1 MSPPPDLR
9 LLVASDRLELTPAVH
24 RAIAQLSAVC
34 HVDLTVARVD
44 TGGDDAGTPAPIV
57 FDPDAAPRRIQR
69 LELEEP
75 DAATAIAGLSRQYL
89 FDLVMAPAAGTSW
102 WRRARSFRSRLL
114 TRSNVP
120 LWTAGHAVTAMHFH
134 RPLRT
139 IACLLD
145 FEVDPGPLLQR
156 AAAFARRMQARLH
169 VLAVL
174 PPVDDGALATVLT
187 SDTPLLPAAA
197 ARRIEQW
204 CTGADRPV
212 VDVAVDGLRRGLQRL
227 ASSSRPDVL
236 FVEAER
242 WGLSWPFGFSRTL
255 DGIGCPVICVPGG
268 AAPGGWS
275 FELVG
280 GLPPVAATVRPETA
294 TGLVTPWPA
303 GGMASRAS

>member
-1 MSPPPDLR
+1 MSTPPDLR

-24 RAIAQLSAVC
+24 RAIAQLSAIC

-44 TGGDDAGTPAPIV
+44 TGADDVGTPAPIV

-75 DAATAIAGLSRQYL
+75 DAATAIAELSRQHGI
-89 FDLVMAPAAGTSW
+89 DLVMAPAAPRVW
-102 WRRARSFRSRLL
+102 WHRTPSFRRRLL
-114 TRSNVP
+114 ARTDVP
-120 LWTAGHAVTAMHFH
+120 LWTAGHSLPAMHFH
-134 RPLRT
+134 RSLRT

-174 PPVDDGALATVLT
+174 PPVDDGTLATVLT
-187 SDTPLLPAAA
+187 SDAPLLPAAA

-204 CTGADRPV
+204 CAGADRPV
-212 VDVAVDGLRRGLQRL
+212 VDVAVDGLRRGLARL

-255 DGIGCPVICVPGG
+255 DAIGCPVICVPGG
-268 AAPGGWS
+268 PHAGAWS
-275 FELVG
+275 FESVDGISPVTAAVRPGVVG
-280 GLPPVAATVRPETA
+280 GVR
-294 TGLVTPWPA
+294 TPWPA
-303 GGMASRAS
+303 GGMASRAL

>member
-1 MSPPPDLR
+1 MSTPPDLR

-75 DAATAIAGLSRQYL
+75 DAATAIAGLSRQYR

-174 PPVDDGALATVLT
+174 PPVDGRALATVPT
-187 SDTPLLPAAA
+187 SPAPPRPAAA
-197 ARRIEQW
+197 GGRSEQW
-204 CTGADRPV
+204 
-212 VDVAVDGLRRGLQRL
+212 
-227 ASSSRPDVL
+227 
-236 FVEAER
+236 
-242 WGLSWPFGFSRTL
+242 
-255 DGIGCPVICVPGG
+255 
-268 AAPGGWS
+268 
-275 FELVG
+275 
-280 GLPPVAATVRPETA
+280 
-294 TGLVTPWPA
+294 
-303 GGMASRAS
+303 

>member
-1 MSPPPDLR
+1 MSTPPDLR

-24 RAIAQLSAVC
+24 RAIAQLSAIC

-44 TGGDDAGTPAPIV
+44 TGADDVGPPAPIV

-75 DAATAIAGLSRQYL
+75 DAASAIAGLSRQHGI
-89 FDLVMAPAAGTSW
+89 DLVMAPAAPRAW
-102 WRRARSFRSRLL
+102 WRRTPSFRSRLL
-114 TRSNVP
+114 ARTNVP
-120 LWTAGHAVTAMHFH
+120 LWTAGHTLPAMHFH

-174 PPVDDGALATVLT
+174 PPVDDGTLATVLT
-187 SDTPLLPAAA
+187 SDAPLLPAAA
-197 ARRIEQW
+197 AQRIEHW
-204 CTGADRPV
+204 CAGADRPV

-227 ASSSRPDVL
+227 AGSSHPDVL
-236 FVEAER
+236 FVGAER

-255 DGIGCPVICVPGG
+255 DALGCPVICVPGG
-268 AAPGGWS
+268 PNAGAWS
-275 FELVG
+275 FESADG
-280 GLPPVAATVRPETA
+280 MSPVAAAVRPEA
-294 TGLVTPWPA
+294 VGGVRAPWPA
-303 GGMASRAS
+303 GGMASRAL

>member
-1 MSPPPDLR
+1 MSTPPDLR

-24 RAIAQLSAVC
+24 RAIAQLSAIC

-75 DAATAIAGLSRQYL
+75 DAATAIAELSREHR
-89 FDLVMAPAAGTSW
+89 FDLVMAPAVGASW

-114 TRSNVP
+114 TRTHVP
-120 LWTAGHAVTAMHFH
+120 LWTAGQAVTAMHFH

-139 IACLLD
+139 IGCLLD

-156 AAAFARRMQARLH
+156 AAAFARRMHARLH

-174 PPVDDGALATVLT
+174 PPVDDGTLATVLT
-187 SDTPLLPAAA
+187 SDAPGLPAAA

-204 CTGADRPV
+204 CAGADRPV

-255 DGIGCPVICVPGG
+255 DAIGCPVICVPGG
-268 AAPGGWS
+268 PHAGAWS
-275 FELVG
+275 FESVDGISPVTAAVRPGVVG
-280 GLPPVAATVRPETA
+280 GVR
-294 TGLVTPWPA
+294 TPWPA
-303 GGMASRAS
+303 GGMASRAL